1 MAGKFVALYQPP
13 LGKREKPTTLGDGTD
28 GSIKDSAEEIYK
40 PVEVV
45 NWGGTVSDEGRGLN
59 VTGVQLRSVVHMEY
73 VIRQLIQGRK
83 IIRADEASWIKIIFH
98 PRIAPVD
105 GNRVHMER
113 INQFFCGPAGAM
125 AILEGDVEAVMAN
138 PIDLPLVPFFF
149 WDAKASVIQG
159 RSGGIDLSSA
169 VQDAEKVLPFLG
181 GAIGIGA

>member
-28 GSIKDSAEEIYK
+28 GGVKDPAEEIYK

-45 NWGGTVSDEGRGLN
+45 NRGGAVSDEGRGLN
-59 VTGVQLRSVVHMEY
+59 VTGVQLRSVVHMEH
-73 VIRQLIQGRK
+73 VIRQLLQGGEV
-83 IIRADEASWIKIIFH
+83 IGTNEAVRIEILLHS
-98 PRIAPVD
+98 RIAPVD

-113 INQFFCGPAGAM
+113 INQFFCGPAGAV
-125 AILEGDVEAVMAN
+125 AIFKRDVETVVAN
-138 PIDLPLVPFFF
+138 PIDLPLVPFLF
-149 WDAKASVIQG
+149 WNAKASVIQG

>member
-1 MAGKFVALYQPP
+1 
-13 LGKREKPTTLGDGTD
+13 
-28 GSIKDSAEEIYK
+28 
-40 PVEVV
+40 
-45 NWGGTVSDEGRGLN
+45 
-59 VTGVQLRSVVHMEY
+59 MEH
-73 VIRQLIQGRK
+73 VIRQLLQGGE
-83 IIRADEASWIKIIFH
+83 IIGTNEAARIKILLH
-98 PRIAPVD
+98 PRIAPVN

-113 INQFFCGPAGAM
+113 IDEFLGGPAGAM